1 MLNSQRILFIS
12 AVSPP
17 ITGVTTASNVIL
29 SRLQNR
35 GYSLYVIDYA
45 RGSLISGKFSLKQFF
60 NILIKG
66 FRILQTKKK
75 VTHVY
80 LAISSSFWGNMRD
93 IFFLLLLG
101 KEKRKNTVL
110 HLHTAT
116 FADYFSTSPRWVRY
130 LNKKIFKDIRT
141 AIVVGET
148 FTNIFGSL
156 ISPDRVKVVKN
167 CVETELLIPPPL
179 LIKKNSCIEKINILY
194 LSNLI
199 PSKGYGLLLD
209 AYLSLPEKTR
219 EKTILNFAGEFR
231 DCRLKIPFLNRIANE
246 NNIFYHGRVQG
257 NEKLK
262 LLWNSHIF
270 CLPSSYPPEAQPICV
285 LEAYAAGCIVLTTN
299 SGGIKDIFQ
308 HEVNGYLIP
317 VGDKIALRNYLELVI
332 SDIDKHKDFAFHN
345 RQEALEKYTQNRFNQ
360 EVEEILLSGSL

>member
-1 MLNSQRILFIS
+1 MLNSQGILFIS
-12 AVSPP
+12 AISPP
-17 ITGVTTASNVIL
+17 ITGVTTASNVVL
-29 SRLQNR
+29 SHLQNR
-35 GYSLYVIDYA
+35 GYHLYVIDYA
-45 RGSLISGKFSLKQFF
+45 RGSLISGKFSLKQFS

-66 FRILQTKKK
+66 FRILRTKKK
-75 VTHVY
+75 VAHVY
-80 LAISSSFWGNMRD
+80 LAISSTFWGNMRD

-116 FADYFSTSPRWVRY
+116 FDSYFFSSPWWVRC
-130 LNKKIFKDIRT
+130 LNKKMFKDIRT

-156 ISPDRVKVVKN
+156 ISPDRIKVVKN
-167 CVETELLIPPPL
+167 CVKTELIIPRPL
-179 LIKKNSCIEKINILY
+179 LDRKNSCIEKINILY
-194 LSNLI
+194 LANFI
-199 PSKGYGLLLD
+199 PSKGYNLLLD
-209 AYLSLPEKTR
+209 AYLSLPKEIR
-219 EKTILNFAGEFR
+219 EKTILNFAGRFA
-231 DCRLKIPFLNRIANE
+231 DSRLKTDFLNRIANE
-246 NNIFYHGRVQG
+246 KDIFYHGQVQG

-270 CLPSSYPPEAQPICV
+270 CLPGSLPPEAQPICI

-308 HEVNGYLIP
+308 HGVNGYWIT
-317 VGDKIALRNYLELVI
+317 VRNRIVLRNYLELLV
-332 SDIDKHKDFAFHN
+332 SDINKHKNFAFHN

-360 EVEEILLSGSL
+360 EVEEIFLLPK